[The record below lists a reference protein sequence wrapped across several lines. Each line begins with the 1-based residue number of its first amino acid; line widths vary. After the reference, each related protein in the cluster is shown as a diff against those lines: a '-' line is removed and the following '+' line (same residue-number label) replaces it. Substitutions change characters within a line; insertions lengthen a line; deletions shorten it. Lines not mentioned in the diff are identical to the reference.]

1 MATVVK
7 APYNIIIYSLTV
19 DDLTHEG
26 QFWTLM
32 SNMHTNYY
40 VSFHIL
46 CLDLWRCNKISLGG
60 VKFFSGI
67 PPVARNF
74 VSKKVG

>member
-32 SNMHTNYY
+32 SNICIHTTMFHHIFY
-40 VSFHIL
+40 VWTF
-46 CLDLWRCNKISLGG
+46 D
-60 VKFFSGI
+60 
-67 PPVARNF
+67 VAT
-74 VSKKVG
+74 K

>member
-7 APYNIIIYSLTV
+7 APNNIIIITV

-40 VSFHIL
+40 VSLHIL
-46 CLDLWRCNKISLGG
+46 CLDL
-60 VKFFSGI
+60 
-67 PPVARNF
+67 
-74 VSKKVG
+74 